1 MGKLRFISP
10 CIEFATSVFSF
21 FNKTKGN
28 FIVIFSIAVKNQNS
42 IFIKYIKKR
51 EISWKVFI
59 FQSTKRFLFS
69 YHERRALLGR
79 CSNETR
85 VLRQFLS
92 EEENI
97 ISRK

>member
-10 CIEFATSVFSF
+10 CIEFATSVFPF

-59 FQSTKRFLFS
+59 FQSTKRFLS
-69 YHERRALLGR
+69 YLPI
-79 CSNETR
+79 TR
-85 VLRQFLS
+85 EELVFLDDVRMKLES
-92 EEENI
+92 
-97 ISRK
+97 